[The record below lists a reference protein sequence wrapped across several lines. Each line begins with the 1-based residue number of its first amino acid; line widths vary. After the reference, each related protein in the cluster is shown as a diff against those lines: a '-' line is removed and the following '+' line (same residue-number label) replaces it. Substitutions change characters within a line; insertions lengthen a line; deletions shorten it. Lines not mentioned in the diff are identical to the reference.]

1 VTGVP
6 ARLVR
11 GAARLF
17 ATGGNGAIYYG
28 LGVTEHSQGSTMVMG
43 IANLAMATGNIGRE
57 GVGVNPLR
65 GQNNVQGSCDMGSF
79 PHELSGYRHLSDED
93 TRTMFDTAWGVT
105 IDPEPGLRIPNM
117 IEAALD
123 GTFKAL
129 YVQGE
134 DPAQSDPNTQH
145 VAAGLAAME
154 CVIVQDMF
162 L

>member
-1 VTGVP
+1 
-6 ARLVR
+6 
-11 GAARLF
+11 
-17 ATGGNGAIYYG
+17 
-28 LGVTEHSQGSTMVMG
+28 
-43 IANLAMATGNIGRE
+43 
-57 GVGVNPLR
+57 
-65 GQNNVQGSCDMGSF
+65 SCDMGSF

-93 TRTMFDTAWGVT
+93 TRTMFDNAWGVT

-162 L
+162 LNETAKFAHVFFP